1 MQDETSFPCSEYPPT
16 GLYAKRN
23 QYTAILR
30 TIPLRWIILP
40 LRFVFWRELFPLW
53 PHSQILAASFHFLR
67 TLYKLRPFYP
77 PWSIHPSMSP
87 RTKHQCRSQLMFF
100 DFTWWL
106 FFIRIRDLLSA
117 FCSWFGTFVG
127 FLNFYRQVL
136 GYSVFIVVPNFHSP
150 HISLVTTNAVLY
162 NPALKFCR

>member
-87 RTKHQCRSQLMFF
+87 RTKHQCRTVSLCSLISRG
-100 DFTWWL
+100 DCSL
-106 FFIRIRDLLSA
+106 FVLAICCRHSVPDSELSWVFSVSTDKYWDTQFLSLSLISIA
-117 FCSWFGTFVG
+117 LTF
-127 FLNFYRQVL
+127 
-136 GYSVFIVVPNFHSP
+136 H
-150 HISLVTTNAVLY
+150 
-162 NPALKFCR
+162 